1 MNNILHEA
9 KGFTIVEVAI
19 VLAVTGLM
27 LVGILGGIN
36 VRVAAQRYN
45 DTVQG
50 VEDFLRSVYSE
61 VINVENGRADVV
73 FNQTYCSGPLQ
84 VAALKKNASTKI
96 IEAGEAVHAGRSDC
110 SIYGKLVT
118 FGEENKTVAHVYT
131 VVGQLRASDLSESVS
146 SVLDSLKVV
155 GADAYAFNYGQD
167 ITQCVVDTA
176 GTASTYTPL
185 WDARLEAA
193 DDSGDLLKTAYLVVR
208 SPISGAV
215 HTYRLKPGSTVNI
228 AEQLGNAFG
237 CGGSSAAPII
247 TKSNEIT
254 GINYHLEQNNFEV
267 GDVDICINSA
277 DLYAAGS
284 SRRNL
289 RINADGRNTSA
300 VEFVE
305 TDSEDNRCR

>member
-1 MNNILHEA
+1 MNRIPHKT
-9 KGFTIVEVAI
+9 KGFTIIEVAI

-36 VRVAAQRYN
+36 IRVAAQRYN
-45 DTVQG
+45 DTVQS

-61 VINVENGRADVV
+61 VINVENGRADVA

-84 VAALKKNASTKI
+84 VAALRKNASTRVI
-96 IEAGEAVHAGRSDC
+96 DTGETVHAGRSSC

-118 FGEENKTVAHVYT
+118 FGEENKTTAHVYT

-146 SVLDSLKVV
+146 SVLDSLKIV
-155 GADAYAFNYGQD
+155 GADAYAFDYGQNS
-167 ITQCVVDTA
+167 TQCTVATA

-193 DDSGDLLKTAYLVVR
+193 DSSGDLLRTAYLVVR

-215 HTYRLKPGSTVNI
+215 HTYRLKPGNTINI
-228 AEQLGNAFG
+228 AQNLGIAFG
-237 CGGSSAAPII
+237 CGGSATSIVN
-247 TKSNEIT
+247 KSNEIT
-254 GINYHLEQNNFEV
+254 GVNYHLERNNFEV
-267 GDVDICINSA
+267 GDVDICVNSA